1 MRKTYNTI
9 EGRIEMKIKH
19 VISAAALTLV
29 STVASA
35 GLYQPRP
42 VTLDLVNRV
51 ADGDMLTARD
61 SLNPGDFI
69 GCGVRSTNSGFSWGF
84 CQAGFSLTP
93 GEFFTCYTEDLNLLD
108 AIKALDD
115 FSYIVFR
122 WDVDGNCTYIGNSTQ
137 SLYVPDLKSKAK

>member
-1 MRKTYNTI
+1 MKT
-9 EGRIEMKIKH
+9 KH

-29 STVASA
+29 SAVASA

-42 VTLDLVNRV
+42 VTLDFTNRF

-69 GCGVRSTNSGFSWGF
+69 GCGIRAQSGFAWGF
-84 CQAGFSLTP
+84 CQAGHSQVE
-93 GEFFTCYTEDLNLLD
+93 GDFFTCYTEDPEMLD

-115 FSYIVFR
+115 FSYILFR
-122 WDVDGNCTYIGNSTQ
+122 WDVDGNCTYVGNSTQ

>member
-1 MRKTYNTI
+1 MKT
-9 EGRIEMKIKH
+9 KH
-19 VISAAALTLV
+19 VISAAALALV

-42 VTLDLVNRV
+42 VTLDIPGRF

-69 GCGVRSTNSGFSWGF
+69 GCGVRSLSSGYSWGF
-84 CQAGFSLTP
+84 CQAGFSQTE
-93 GEFFTCYTEDLNLLD
+93 GEFFTCVTEDPNLLD

-122 WDVDGNCTYIGNSTQ
+122 WDNEVDGNCTFIGNSTQ
-137 SLYVPDLKSKAK
+137 SFYVPDLKAKSK